1 LGNTAENLGSFLAIF
16 ELRMRDGAIF
26 LVPVINLMSDLHS
39 ATPISYKS
47 VEIVAIS
54 ARFKQFWGKF

>member
-54 ARFKQFWGKF
+54 ARFKQFLGKF